1 MKIVFVTHSN
11 TKGYKEAYKRA
22 CFTVQKGTF
31 YHAKGHV
38 LHRKRASFTMQKG
51 VDRKANEK

>member
-1 MKIVFVTHSN
+1 MKIVFVTYSN
-11 TKGYKEAYKRA
+11 TKGYKEASKRA

-51 VDRKANEK
+51 ID

>member
-1 MKIVFVTHSN
+1 MKIVFVTYSN

-22 CFTVQKGTF
+22 CFALQKGTF

-38 LHRKRASFTMQKG
+38 LQFKRA
-51 VDRKANEK
+51 